1 MTGPDGRPGYLP
13 HSDRRASDYLTAALP
28 LGLQVRRCV
37 EPRLP
42 EPYVDPDLHPSI
54 DEMLP
59 AGPPNIW
66 WLHHWFPEATN
77 AAFKDTPVGI
87 IWHFQLE
94 E

>member
-1 MTGPDGRPGYLP
+1 MQATTSRPPYASGY
-13 HSDRRASDYLTAALP
+13 RF
-28 LGLQVRRCV
+28 G

-77 AAFKDTPVGI
+77 AAFKDIPVGI